1 MMVLITGMC
10 GRCAQIQTPLSD
22 YSPLS
27 FNCALIHN
35 RSWKALL
42 LLSMKGATVWG
53 LYRREHPIRFLLSWK
68 SQIPPCECWRGA
80 DPPAFSLKPERTN
93 TPPKTKTSMDGCVRQ
108 ECWWSWNRRSSYYDV
123 WNTVYQP
130 HLCQYYKGCITHQS
144 CAESPLW
151 SHGILSITCVLWCY
165 HPGPIRHNQGR
176 LVWRGALL
184 VIRVREGVS
193 ILLWGAG
200 FVSQCF
206 ISKENPQRGLRLC
219 TYSRST
225 PPTALSLLFS
235 SDLAGCQLEMRLGF
249 GYCIMS
255 YN

>member
-80 DPPAFSLKPERTN
+80 DQPAFSLKPERTN
-93 TPPKTKTSMDGCVRQ
+93 TPPPPNKSINWWVCEARMLMKLESKIFLLWCLEHCVSTTSVSILQRMHYSPVVR
-108 ECWWSWNRRSSYYDV
+108 WITVVKSWNSQYHVYYDV
-123 WNTVYQP
+123 ITPVLYVTIREDLFGEE
-130 HLCQYYKGCITHQS
+130 LCS
-144 CAESPLW
+144 W
-151 SHGILSITCVLWCY
+151 
-165 HPGPIRHNQGR
+165 
-176 LVWRGALL
+176 
-184 VIRVREGVS
+184 
-193 ILLWGAG
+193 
-200 FVSQCF
+200 
-206 ISKENPQRGLRLC
+206 
-219 TYSRST
+219 
-225 PPTALSLLFS
+225 
-235 SDLAGCQLEMRLGF
+235 
-249 GYCIMS
+249 
-255 YN
+255 